1 MTKKSKTDHDAAN
14 LIDQEAKLLQTG
26 LALQEQGLQ
35 LLLAEMQALAALMPG
50 SEAPHPSEAETEESF
65 DNMPV

>member
-1 MTKKSKTDHDAAN
+1 MTKKRRTDRDTAD
-14 LIDQEAKLLQTG
+14 LIKQEAELLQTG

-35 LLLAEMQALAALMPG
+35 LLLAEMHALAAMMPG
-50 SEAPHPSEAETEESF
+50 SEAAHPTEAETEESF